1 MKLTKEKLEQLIME
15 VWKKSSLD
23 ALKAKK
29 PGYAFT
35 TPRRKFSDE
44 PLVDEWGDLVDEKG
58 EEVWEPI
65 FPEEDATPE
74 MLRAR
79 AAQMARAGMK
89 PDHVRKLSDVGA
101 GNLED
106 LQPFE
111 LADVSM
117 DEPLEGRYS
126 PELEKLAAS
135 KKKIKSAYDEI
146 YNSRELRMYQ
156 IELSN
161 RMYHPGTQ
169 DYKDNFYEAD
179 QDLTALEKRVAK
191 KYGLTQDEI
200 DSLDSMLETPKNVY

>member
-1 MKLTKEKLEQLIME
+1 
-15 VWKKSSLD
+15 
-23 ALKAKK
+23 
-29 PGYAFT
+29 
-35 TPRRKFSDE
+35 
-44 PLVDEWGDLVDEKG
+44 
-58 EEVWEPI
+58 
-65 FPEEDATPE
+65 
-74 MLRAR
+74 
-79 AAQMARAGMK
+79 MARAGMK

-161 RMYHPGTQ
+161 RMYHDGTQ